1 MLRGGGRFV
10 ADISVP
16 DELHCVLVRSPHA
29 HAIIR
34 KIAPARAR
42 SAPGVVAIFSGAD
55 MATDAVGP
63 MRSLWAIRSSDG
75 SGMAE
80 PPRWALARDRVR
92 HVGEPVAA
100 VIAETLEQAL
110 DAAELV
116 EIGYEFLPTVIGA
129 REASASQAPQL
140 HDSAPRNT
148 CFRWA
153 RGDEASVRQA
163 LQSAAHVTRI
173 DLINNRLIG
182 AAIEPRAIIAVA
194 DAVSEKLT
202 LYCATQVP
210 HHIRRFVSEQLGV
223 SEGAIRVVA
232 PDVGGGFGYK
242 GKHYPEETIV
252 AWAARRLRRP
262 IKWVATRSESFVSDN
277 QGRDHLTH
285 AELALDERGL
295 FRALRVE
302 TVANLGAYVST
313 FGAAIPS
320 AIYTALLGGVYQ
332 TPAIFVQ
339 CTGVFTN
346 TLPTDAYRGAGRPEA
361 CYVLE
366 RLADRAA
373 QELAIDRAEIRK
385 RNLIPSSAMPYK
397 TPIGPTYD
405 CGDFPKIFSRAL
417 EMGEYSSFPKRRTQA
432 NHKNCL
438 RGIGMAC
445 YVESSGVAPS
455 RFAGALGART
465 GFFEAALIR
474 VQPDG
479 GIQALLGTH
488 SHGQG
493 HATTMAQIV
502 SARLG
507 VPLAKIDIAEGDT
520 DQVPYGTGTFGSRS
534 IAVGGAALDRAA
546 GKIVAKGKLIAAHL
560 LEASAGDIAF
570 AAGWFTVAGTDRRL
584 SFAEIAR
591 AANVPHN
598 FPLETIE
605 PGLQEIAVYDPPAFS
620 FSNGAHLCEVEID
633 ADTGETQ
640 IVGYWAVDDVGTV
653 INPMIVEGQ
662 IHGGIAQGLGQALR
676 ENCVYD
682 HSGQLL
688 SGSFMDYALPRASDL
703 PVIKSEL
710 DESQPCKHNPLG
722 AKGCGEAGA
731 IAAPAAILSAVLD
744 ALVPLGVTE
753 IEMPLTT
760 ETVWRAIRGADFGK
774 LQQASKKVRLT
785 LA

>member
-1 MLRGGGRFV
+1 
-10 ADISVP
+10 
-16 DELHCVLVRSPHA
+16 
-29 HAIIR
+29 
-34 KIAPARAR
+34 
-42 SAPGVVAIFSGAD
+42 
-55 MATDAVGP
+55 
-63 MRSLWAIRSSDG
+63 
-75 SGMAE
+75 
-80 PPRWALARDRVR
+80 
-92 HVGEPVAA
+92 
-100 VIAETLEQAL
+100 
-110 DAAELV
+110 
-116 EIGYEFLPTVIGA
+116 
-129 REASASQAPQL
+129 
-140 HDSAPRNT
+140 
-148 CFRWA
+148 
-153 RGDEASVRQA
+153 
-163 LQSAAHVTRI
+163 VTRI

-210 HHIRRFVSEQLGV
+210 HHIRRVVAEQLGV
-223 SEGAIRVVA
+223 AEGAIRVVA

-242 GKHYPEETIV
+242 GKHYPEETII

-320 AIYTALLGGVYQ
+320 AIYSALLGGVYQ

-373 QELAIDRAEIRK
+373 QELAIDRAEIRR

-405 CGDFPKIFSRAL
+405 CGDFPKIFARAL
-417 EMGEYSSFPKRRTQA
+417 EMGEYSSFPKRRTKA

-455 RFAGALGART
+455 RLAGALGART

-488 SHGQG
+488 NHGQG

-502 SARLG
+502 SSRLG
-507 VPLAKIDIAEGDT
+507 VPLAKIDIVEGDT

-560 LEASAGDIAF
+560 LEASAGDITF

-598 FPLETIE
+598 FPLETLE
-605 PGLQEIAVYDPPAFS
+605 PGLQEIAVYDPPAFA

-710 DESQPCKHNPLG
+710 DEGQPCKHNPLG

-760 ETVWRAIRGADFGK
+760 ETVWRAIRGADCGK

-785 LA
+785 PA